1 MKMIKS
7 KRFYKAT
14 CSFNNLC
21 NRYSFDLFAV
31 DTFCHKSCYIKY
43 TINLIGKS
51 DKTHN
56 YKEDRSKYLIHEALE
71 KFNRT
76 KSKSIIRNWKVDF
89 TLVTW
94 PLRGCLYEKQD
105 EIKSRTGRDR
115 TISMPP
121 SSKKQKSC
129 CTFF

>member
-7 KRFYKAT
+7 KRFY
-14 CSFNNLC
+14 

-31 DTFCHKSCYIKY
+31 DTFCDKSCYIKY

-56 YKEDRSKYLIHEALE
+56 YKEDRSKYLIHEAPE

-76 KSKSIIRNWKVDF
+76 KSKSIIRNW
-89 TLVTW
+89 
-94 PLRGCLYEKQD
+94 
-105 EIKSRTGRDR
+105 
-115 TISMPP
+115 
-121 SSKKQKSC
+121 
-129 CTFF
+129 